1 MNHLKTLAFAAAVS
15 LFASTAGAVVYILDP
30 TQNNNGQTVAAQ
42 ADITAN
48 GNLVTIVLSNLTTA
62 MVASNQAISDLKLD
76 FTTNVG
82 TPTDFTQDGQ
92 LANVDANGNVTLV
105 NGEPT
110 RWDLTR
116 PDSDTLYL
124 NSLGGGQPDEMI
136 GGLTYDPNGGLANFN
151 PYLLGN
157 GTFTFNLAGASLL
170 RLSGVQFSF
179 GTNHEFLGNGRCVSG
194 CGGVINPNALVPEPA
209 TWGMMI
215 LGFGG
220 IGAILRRKRA
230 QENKKAKL
238 AFA

>member
-1 MNHLKTLAFAAAVS
+1 MKFAKTLALVAAVS
-15 LFASTAGAVVYILDP
+15 LFATAANAVVYILDP
-30 TQNNNGQTVAAQ
+30 TQNNNGQTVSAQ
-42 ADITAN
+42 ADITAD
-48 GNLVTIVLSNLTTA
+48 GDLVTIVLSNLTPD

-110 RWDLTR
+110 RWDLTH
-116 PDSDTLYL
+116 PDGDTLYL

-157 GTFTFNLAGASLL
+157 GTFTFRLAGASLL

-179 GTNHEFLGNGRCVSG
+179 GTNHEFLGNGRCVTG
-194 CGGVINPNALVPEPA
+194 CGGVINPNLVVPEPA
-209 TWGMMI
+209 SWAMMI
-215 LGFGG
+215 IGFGAV
-220 IGAILRRKRA
+220 GAILRRKRA
-230 QENKKAKL
+230 QDNKRL
-238 AFA
+238 RFAAA